1 MSYRKLRLI
10 ENNNLMIT
18 LYHNTSNDNAISIYK
33 EGIKGGMRLNAYGK
47 GSEAEGLG
55 IWCST
60 IRGYGY
66 GGATITFQISKND
79 KNLVQ
84 QNDSEYILYR
94 NVTPEEIIDIDL
106 VVSSLSG
113 VNTHSNTVESDIP
126 QIIKKYGKEKVL
138 TIYKKYSNKFI
149 YPYNYEQLVKLIET
163 GNKYCK
169 GKIQMIESL
178 LNKHL
183 KLVEKA
189 SIDWNNYLSKDEV
202 KQFLSKDDKTE
213 SAENIIYSKEFR
225 KRYQDLHNDLQKKY
239 NNSWNK
245 SELVQDLVNFYNNG
259 HLNIDNLKEEFINN
273 INDESFPDELYHF
286 TSDSAIIQILKSNM
300 LRGVADFQVSFTS
313 DKDYNHNGFQPPER
327 MTAVLVIDANKLAKD
342 YDVER
347 FIYEETE
354 DKKDKTEYEDEH
366 EWIVKDKVENLDKYL
381 KYIGNN
387 GMSDIA
393 LQQLQNNF
401 PHIKIIKW

>member
-1 MSYRKLRLI
+1 MSYRKLR
-10 ENNNLMIT
+10 
-18 LYHNTSNDNAISIYK
+18 
-33 EGIKGGMRLNAYGK
+33 
-47 GSEAEGLG
+47 
-55 IWCST
+55 
-60 IRGYGY
+60 
-66 GGATITFQISKND
+66 
-79 KNLVQ
+79 
-84 QNDSEYILYR
+84 
-94 NVTPEEIIDIDL
+94 
-106 VVSSLSG
+106 
-113 VNTHSNTVESDIP
+113 
-126 QIIKKYGKEKVL
+126 
-138 TIYKKYSNKFI
+138 
-149 YPYNYEQLVKLIET
+149 
-163 GNKYCK
+163 
-169 GKIQMIESL
+169 
-178 LNKHL
+178 
-183 KLVEKA
+183 LVEKA

-202 KQFLSKDDKTE
+202 KKFLSKDDKTE

-239 NNSWNK
+239 SNSWNK
-245 SELVQDLVNFYNNG
+245 SELVQDLVKFYNNG
-259 HLNIDNLKEEFINN
+259 HLNTDNLKEEFINN
-273 INDESFPDELYHF
+273 INDEDFPDELYHF

-327 MTAVLVIDANKLAKD
+327 MTAVLAIDANKLAKD

-401 PHIKIIKW
+401 PNIKIIKW

>member
-178 LNKHL
+178 LNRHL

-259 HLNIDNLKEEFINN
+259 HLNTDNLKEEFINN

-313 DKDYNHNGFQPPER
+313 DKNYNQNGFQPPER

-354 DKKDKTEYEDEH
+354 NKKDKTEYEDEH

-401 PHIKIIKW
+401 PRIKIIKW

>member
-149 YPYNYEQLVKLIET
+149 YPYNYEQLIKLIET

-169 GKIQMIESL
+169 GKIQMVESL
-178 LNKHL
+178 LNRHL

-245 SELVQDLVNFYNNG
+245 YELVQDLVNFYNNG
-259 HLNIDNLKEEFINN
+259 HLNTDNLKEEFINN

-286 TSDSAIIQILKSNM
+286 TSDSAVIQILKSNM

-313 DKDYNHNGFQPPER
+313 DKNYNQNGFQPPER

-354 DKKDKTEYEDEH
+354 NKKDKTEYEDEH

>member
-1 MSYRKLRLI
+1 MSYRKLR
-10 ENNNLMIT
+10 
-18 LYHNTSNDNAISIYK
+18 
-33 EGIKGGMRLNAYGK
+33 
-47 GSEAEGLG
+47 
-55 IWCST
+55 
-60 IRGYGY
+60 
-66 GGATITFQISKND
+66 
-79 KNLVQ
+79 
-84 QNDSEYILYR
+84 
-94 NVTPEEIIDIDL
+94 
-106 VVSSLSG
+106 
-113 VNTHSNTVESDIP
+113 
-126 QIIKKYGKEKVL
+126 
-138 TIYKKYSNKFI
+138 
-149 YPYNYEQLVKLIET
+149 
-163 GNKYCK
+163 
-169 GKIQMIESL
+169 
-178 LNKHL
+178 
-183 KLVEKA
+183 LVEKA

-245 SELVQDLVNFYNNG
+245 SELVQDLVKFYNNG
-259 HLNIDNLKEEFINN
+259 HLNTDNLKEEFINN

-313 DKDYNHNGFQPPER
+313 DKNYNQNSFQPPER

>member
-10 ENNNLMIT
+10 ENNNLMVT

-33 EGIKGGMRLNAYGK
+33 KGIKGGMRLNAYGK

-84 QNDSEYILYR
+84 QNNSEYILYR
-94 NVTPEEIIDIDL
+94 NVAPEEIIDIDL

-138 TIYKKYSNKFI
+138 AIYKKYSNKFI
-149 YPYNYEQLVKLIET
+149 YPYSYEQLVKLIET

-245 SELVQDLVNFYNNG
+245 SELVQDLVNFYNDG
-259 HLNIDNLKEEFINN
+259 HLNTDNLKEEFINN

-342 YDVER
+342 YDIER
-347 FIYEETE
+347 FIYEETD

>member
-18 LYHNTSNDNAISIYK
+18 LYHNTSNNNAISIYK

-126 QIIKKYGKEKVL
+126 QIIKKYGKEKAL

-149 YPYNYEQLVKLIET
+149 YPYNYEQLIKLIET

-259 HLNIDNLKEEFINN
+259 HLNTDNLKEEFINN

-313 DKDYNHNGFQPPER
+313 DKKYNQNGFQPPER
-327 MTAVLVIDANKLAKD
+327 MTAVLVIDADKLAKD

-401 PHIKIIKW
+401 PNIKIIKW

>member
-33 EGIKGGMRLNAYGK
+33 EGIKGGMRLNVYGK

-178 LNKHL
+178 LNRHL

-245 SELVQDLVNFYNNG
+245 LELVQDLVNFYNNG
-259 HLNIDNLKEEFINN
+259 HLNTDNLKEEFINN

-313 DKDYNHNGFQPPER
+313 DKNYNQNGFQPPER

-354 DKKDKTEYEDEH
+354 NKKDKTEYEDEH

>member
-149 YPYNYEQLVKLIET
+149 YPYNYEQLIKLIET

-178 LNKHL
+178 LNRHI

-213 SAENIIYSKEFR
+213 SAENIVYSKEFR

-259 HLNIDNLKEEFINN
+259 HLNTDNLKEEFINN
-273 INDESFPDELYHF
+273 INDESFPNELYHF

-313 DKDYNHNGFQPPER
+313 DKNYNQNGFQPPER

-401 PHIKIIKW
+401 PNIKIIKW

>member
-106 VVSSLSG
+106 VVSSLSS

-245 SELVQDLVNFYNNG
+245 SELVQDLVKFYNNG
-259 HLNIDNLKEEFINN
+259 HLNTDNLKEEFINN

-313 DKDYNHNGFQPPER
+313 DKNYNQNGFQPPER

-354 DKKDKTEYEDEH
+354 NKKDKTEYEDEH

>member
-1 MSYRKLRLI
+1 MSYRKLRLV

-84 QNDSEYILYR
+84 QNNSEYILYR
-94 NVTPEEIIDIDL
+94 NVTLEEIIDIDL

-138 TIYKKYSNKFI
+138 TIYKKYSNKFT
-149 YPYNYEQLVKLIET
+149 YPYNYEQLIKLIET

-178 LNKHL
+178 SNKHL
-183 KLVEKA
+183 KLIEKA
-189 SIDWNNYLSKDEV
+189 NIDWNNYLTPEEV

-245 SELVQDLVNFYNNG
+245 SELVQDLVNFYNSG
-259 HLNIDNLKEEFINN
+259 HLNTDNLKEEFINN

-313 DKDYNHNGFQPPER
+313 DKNYNQNGFQPPER
-327 MTAVLVIDANKLAKD
+327 MTAVLVIDADKLAKD
-342 YDVER
+342 YDIER

-401 PHIKIIKW
+401 PNIKIIKW

>member
-94 NVTPEEIIDIDL
+94 NVAPEEIIDIDL

-138 TIYKKYSNKFI
+138 AIYKKYSNKFI
-149 YPYNYEQLVKLIET
+149 YPYNYEQLIKLIET

-259 HLNIDNLKEEFINN
+259 HLNTDNLKEEFINN

-313 DKDYNHNGFQPPER
+313 DKNYNQNGFQPPER

>member
-33 EGIKGGMRLNAYGK
+33 EGIKGGMRLNVYGK

-178 LNKHL
+178 LNRHL

-259 HLNIDNLKEEFINN
+259 HLNTDNLKEEFINN

-313 DKDYNHNGFQPPER
+313 DKNYNQNGFQPPER

-354 DKKDKTEYEDEH
+354 NKKDKTEYEDEH

>member
-245 SELVQDLVNFYNNG
+245 YELVQDLVNFYNNG
-259 HLNIDNLKEEFINN
+259 HLNTDNLKEEFINN

-313 DKDYNHNGFQPPER
+313 DKNYNQNGFQPPER

>member
-10 ENNNLMIT
+10 ENDNHMIT

-84 QNDSEYILYR
+84 QNNSEYILYR

-138 TIYKKYSNKFI
+138 TIYKKYSDKFI
-149 YPYNYEQLVKLIET
+149 YPYNYEQLIKLIET

-169 GKIQMIESL
+169 GKIQIIESL
-178 LNKHL
+178 LNKQL

-189 SIDWNNYLSKDEV
+189 SIDWNNYLTKEEV
-202 KQFLSKDDKTE
+202 KEFLSKDDKIE

-239 NNSWNK
+239 NNSWTK
-245 SELVQDLVNFYNNG
+245 QELVKDLEKFYNNG
-259 HLNIDNLKEEFINN
+259 HLITDNL
-273 INDESFPDELYHF
+273 D
-286 TSDSAIIQILKSNM
+286 
-300 LRGVADFQVSFTS
+300 
-313 DKDYNHNGFQPPER
+313 
-327 MTAVLVIDANKLAKD
+327 
-342 YDVER
+342 
-347 FIYEETE
+347 
-354 DKKDKTEYEDEH
+354 
-366 EWIVKDKVENLDKYL
+366 
-381 KYIGNN
+381 
-387 GMSDIA
+387 
-393 LQQLQNNF
+393 
-401 PHIKIIKW
+401 

>member
-1 MSYRKLRLI
+1 MSYRKLRLV

-149 YPYNYEQLVKLIET
+149 YPYNYEQLIKLIET

-245 SELVQDLVNFYNNG
+245 YELVQDLVNFYNNG
-259 HLNIDNLKEEFINN
+259 HLNTDNLKEEFINN

-313 DKDYNHNGFQPPER
+313 DKNYNQNGFQPPER

-393 LQQLQNNF
+393 LQQLQSNF

>member
-10 ENNNLMIT
+10 ENDNYMIT

-259 HLNIDNLKEEFINN
+259 HLNTDNLKEEFINN
-273 INDESFPDELYHF
+273 INNESFPDELYHF

-313 DKDYNHNGFQPPER
+313 DKNYNQNGFQPPER

>member
-33 EGIKGGMRLNAYGK
+33 EGIKGGMRLNVYGK

-178 LNKHL
+178 LNRHL

-259 HLNIDNLKEEFINN
+259 HLNTDNLKEEFVNN

-313 DKDYNHNGFQPPER
+313 DKNYNQNGFQPPER

-354 DKKDKTEYEDEH
+354 NKKDKTEYEDEH

>member
-94 NVTPEEIIDIDL
+94 NVAPEEIIDIDL

-138 TIYKKYSNKFI
+138 AIYKKYSNKFI
-149 YPYNYEQLVKLIET
+149 YPYNYEQLIKLIET

-259 HLNIDNLKEEFINN
+259 HLNTDNLKEEFINN

-313 DKDYNHNGFQPPER
+313 DKNYNQNGFQPPER

-401 PHIKIIKW
+401 PNIKIIKW

>member
-84 QNDSEYILYR
+84 QNNSEYILYR
-94 NVTPEEIIDIDL
+94 NVTPKEIIDIDL

-239 NNSWNK
+239 SNSWNK

-259 HLNIDNLKEEFINN
+259 HLNTDNLKEEFINN

-313 DKDYNHNGFQPPER
+313 DKNYNQNGFQPPER

-354 DKKDKTEYEDEH
+354 NKKDKTEYEDEH

>member
-10 ENNNLMIT
+10 ENDNYMIT

-149 YPYNYEQLVKLIET
+149 YPYNYEQLIKLIET

-178 LNKHL
+178 LNRHL

-213 SAENIIYSKEFR
+213 SAENIVYSKEFR

-259 HLNIDNLKEEFINN
+259 HLNTDNLKEEFINN

-313 DKDYNHNGFQPPER
+313 DKNYNQNGFQPPER

-401 PHIKIIKW
+401 PNIKIIKW

>member
-1 MSYRKLRLI
+1 MSTKKLRLI
-10 ENNNLMIT
+10 ENDNLMIT

-66 GGATITFQISKND
+66 SGATITFQIPKND

-84 QNDSEYILYR
+84 QNNSEYILYR

-138 TIYKKYSNKFI
+138 TIYKKYSNKFT
-149 YPYNYEQLVKLIET
+149 YPYNYEQLIKLIET

-178 LNKHL
+178 SNKHL
-183 KLVEKA
+183 KLIEKA
-189 SIDWNNYLSKDEV
+189 SIDWNNYLTPEEV
-202 KQFLSKDDKTE
+202 KAFLSKDDKIE
-213 SAENIIYSKEFR
+213 SAEDVIFDRNGNFFNKYWKDF
-225 KRYQDLHNDLQKKY
+225 KKQG
-239 NNSWNK
+239 WNK
-245 SELVQDLVNFYNNG
+245 LDLVNDLERFYTNG
-259 HLNIDNLKEEFINN
+259 HLVTNNLKEEFINN
-273 INDESFPDELYHF
+273 INDESFPNELYHF

-313 DKDYNHNGFQPPER
+313 DKNYNQNGFQPPER

>member
-10 ENNNLMIT
+10 ENDNYMIT

-149 YPYNYEQLVKLIET
+149 YPYNYEQLIKLIET

-259 HLNIDNLKEEFINN
+259 HLNTDNLKEEFINN

-313 DKDYNHNGFQPPER
+313 DKNYNQNGFQPPER

-342 YDVER
+342 YDIER